1 MKITILTLFPEFFES
16 FLNTSIIKRALSKEI
31 FEIELINI
39 RDYTKD
45 PHHRVD
51 NYPTGGGA
59 GLIMQCQPIVD
70 ALKSCRSEKSK
81 VILTTPRGKL
91 FKQED
96 AINLSREAHLI
107 FLAGHYE
114 GIDERVN
121 DYVTDFYSLGDF
133 IMTGG
138 EIPTMAM
145 CDAIIRLLDGAIAKE
160 SIEDESFTEG
170 LLEYPQYT
178 FPYNFEGKTIP
189 DILFCGNHK
198 AIAKWRKKQSLR
210 LTKSL
215 RPDLFSNYVLSKSD
229 LTLLKELETDEIAKW
244 EQEAINKGQK
254 FLKKS

>member
-96 AINLSREAHLI
+96 AINFYKNGASKDLICKSLNISLEKLNTI
-107 FLAGHYE
+107 FL
-114 GIDERVN
+114 
-121 DYVTDFYSLGDF
+121 
-133 IMTGG
+133 
-138 EIPTMAM
+138 
-145 CDAIIRLLDGAIAKE
+145 
-160 SIEDESFTEG
+160 
-170 LLEYPQYT
+170 
-178 FPYNFEGKTIP
+178 
-189 DILFCGNHK
+189 
-198 AIAKWRKKQSLR
+198 
-210 LTKSL
+210 
-215 RPDLFSNYVLSKSD
+215 
-229 LTLLKELETDEIAKW
+229 
-244 EQEAINKGQK
+244 
-254 FLKKS
+254 